1 MQNKIEIVSTFLAL
15 LELIRL
21 QAVKVLQQSL
31 FGTIHIYAID
41 AGADNSE
48 ALAATVDESYS

>member
-31 FGTIHIYAID
+31 FNTIYIYAID
-41 AGADNSE
+41 SRPDITDALE
-48 ALAATVDESYS
+48 APVDESYS